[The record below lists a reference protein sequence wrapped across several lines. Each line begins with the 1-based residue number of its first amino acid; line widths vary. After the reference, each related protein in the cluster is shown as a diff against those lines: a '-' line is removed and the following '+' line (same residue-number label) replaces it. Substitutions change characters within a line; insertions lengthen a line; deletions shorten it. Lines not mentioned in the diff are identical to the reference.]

1 MLSILQR
8 QTSLRSDA
16 YCTWLSCDG
25 ADAPNVLCWSLSV
38 YISTHTCEAQ
48 HAIAQCLQVQ
58 RDYEELPEGAAESL
72 RDSLLDLLL
81 THAASQ
87 PVRTQLC
94 LAVAALVAHMPAAK
108 WGPSGSL
115 AWLVQHIS
123 KDGKEAA
130 VPCLLDL
137 LAILPQVSM
146 ILW

>member
-1 MLSILQR
+1 MSCAG
-8 QTSLRSDA
+8 RSA
-16 YCTWLSCDG
+16 LTYT
-25 ADAPNVLCWSLSV
+25 N
-38 YISTHTCEAQ
+38 THKAQ

-137 LAILPQVSM
+137 LAILPQVS
-146 ILW
+146 INL